1 MLLLQPRQCAGVAD
15 MSEITKSQIL
25 TWLNNC
31 SAVYSENRDRL
42 TELDAAIGDADHGLN
57 MDRGFSDVASKLPSV
72 EDKDIGTIFKTTGM
86 SLLSK
91 VGGASG
97 PLYGTFFIRA
107 ATKSTN
113 KESLNLAE
121 LTEILQAGVDGVVSR
136 GKAEPGDKTMCDVW
150 WDVIAEANAA
160 SERGDSIQEALQVMA
175 SAAAAGA
182 EKTIPMLA
190 RKGRASYL
198 GERSI
203 GHQDPGATST
213 MLMIETLNKVLNE
226 A

>member
-1 MLLLQPRQCAGVAD
+1 
-15 MSEITKSQIL
+15 MSEINKAQVL
-25 TWLNNC
+25 AWLNKC
-31 SAVYSENRDRL
+31 GEVYSENRDML

-57 MDRGFSDVASKLPSV
+57 MDRGFGDVVTKLPAV

-107 ATKSTN
+107 ATKAMK
-113 KESLNLAE
+113 KEALEVAD
-121 LTEILQAGVDGVVSR
+121 IVDMFQAGVDGVVAR

-150 WDVIAEANAA
+150 WDVIAEAKASAEKGDDVKATLAA
-160 SERGDSIQEALQVMA
+160 MA
-175 SAAAAGA
+175 TAAAAAA
-182 EKTIPMLA
+182 EKTIPMQA
-190 RKGRASYL
+190 KKGRASYL

-213 MLMIETLNKVLNE
+213 KLMIETLSSVVNE

>member
-1 MLLLQPRQCAGVAD
+1 
-15 MSEITKSQIL
+15 MSDITKKQIV
-25 TWLNNC
+25 TWLTNC
-31 SAVYSENRDRL
+31 SEVYAENRDLL

-57 MDRGFSDVASKLPSV
+57 MDRGFGEVATKLPSV
-72 EDKDIGTIFKTTGM
+72 VDNDIASVFKTTGM

-107 ATKSTN
+107 ATKSAG

-121 LTEILQAGVDGVVSR
+121 FVDALQAGVDGVVGR

-150 WDVIAEANAA
+150 WDVIATAKA
-160 SERGDSIQEALQVMA
+160 SVESGEDTKVALADMA
-175 SAAAAGA
+175 LVAESAV
-182 EKTIPMLA
+182 EKTIPMQA
-190 RKGRASYL
+190 KKGRASYL

-203 GHQDPGATST
+203 GHADPGATST
-213 MLMIETLNKVLNE
+213 KLMIQALNKVVNE